1 MKKTIQASIII
12 LSILFVLMLLGF
24 STCLQEKTIN
34 GITIYYFN
42 LDNYL
47 INIKQGEQIINN
59 YFKNR
64 FSNPYSNFTNGNFF
78 TTIINSIIGV
88 INTLIF
94 LINIITMPYSMFT
107 SLIPLVCA
115 IGGFSLP
122 SNITSFINSFGQAT
136 IPYLNYIN

>member
-1 MKKTIQASIII
+1 MKKTIQFSIII

-24 STCLQEKTIN
+24 STCLQQKTIN

-59 YFKNR
+59 YFNNR
-64 FSNPYSNFTNGNFF
+64 FSNPYSNFTNSNFF

-115 IGGFSLP
+115 IGGLSLP
-122 SNITSFINSFGQAT
+122 SNITSFINSFSQAT
-136 IPYLNYIN
+136 IPYINYIN